1 MTFLITL
8 DAARVNAG
16 YTVREAAKLLG
27 VHYQTLYSHEKDSS
41 NVSFS
46 FIEKVESAYKIPKVH
61 IFFGDKY
68 EFIRTLQCG
77 EVRDNEV

>member
-1 MTFLITL
+1 MPFLITL
-8 DAARVNAG
+8 EAARVNAG

-46 FIEKVESAYKIPKVH
+46 FIEKVEAVYKIPKIH
-61 IFFGDKY
+61 IFFGNKS
-68 EFIRTLQCG
+68 EFIRIMHEEKIRV
-77 EVRDNEV
+77 EV